1 MAGAQSRTSC
11 ISLFKQS
18 EILPVPCQYI
28 LPLMSF
34 IISDKEIFQ
43 TNSSIHYFS
52 TRNKHHLDRPNANL
66 SCFKKSTLCGGIQI
80 FNILPSDLTVLKNDK
95 AELKAALRKCLHT
108 HSFYSVDKCFMC
120 RKIYNIFLKYL

>member
-11 ISLFKQS
+11 RSLFKHS
-18 EILPVPCQYI
+18 GILPVPCQYI

-43 TNSSIHYFS
+43 TDSSIHYFS

-66 SCFKKSTLCGGIQI
+66 SCFQKSTLCGGINI
-80 FNILPSDLTVLKNDK
+80 FNSLPSGLIVLKNDK
-95 AELKAALRKCLHT
+95 ANLKATLRKSLHT
-108 HSFYSVDKCFMC
+108 QSFYSVNKCFMC
-120 RKIYNIFLKYL
+120 RKIYNIFVKYL